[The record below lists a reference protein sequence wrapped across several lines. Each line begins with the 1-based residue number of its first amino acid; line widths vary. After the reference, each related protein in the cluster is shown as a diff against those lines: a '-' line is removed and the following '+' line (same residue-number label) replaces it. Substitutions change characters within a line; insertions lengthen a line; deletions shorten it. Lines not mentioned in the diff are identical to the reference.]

1 MKNYLKHFLF
11 GLITMFGVIIFFY
24 LSELIYFTNSEFLNP
39 YIDLYKPYLMA
50 LLTIVFLLF
59 TYLFYRRAKLKN
71 GLVLTCLTAPY
82 CLMIIGLLISGPP
95 NPARWPDLLYM
106 AFGLYL
112 LFIRFK
118 PNKTLLSRRY
128 ALLVFCVSLF
138 IVYPF
143 IYKNLEFMATKSR
156 MDKNRALGKFNMS
169 LKNIKGEV
177 FKTSD
182 FYGQTVCIDMWSSSC
197 GSCIQAMPDFEKL
210 NKRYKTN
217 PDFKIISLFCPMK
230 PHQTYEWFL
239 KYIKEEFPYDIDY
252 YYISQEEFKQ
262 LEIYKFPEFLLIN
275 KQNHLEYRGIIHYMP
290 YVKDNIYTQL
300 NSINENQ

>member
-1 MKNYLKHFLF
+1 MKNYLKYVLYGF
-11 GLITMFGVIIFFY
+11 ITLFGVILFFY
-24 LSELIYFTNSEFLNP
+24 ATELIYFTNSELLNP
-39 YIDLYKPYLMA
+39 YIDIYKPYLMA
-50 LLTIVFLLF
+50 LLTIIFLYL
-59 TYLFYRRAKLKN
+59 TYLFYRKAKVKSVSI
-71 GLVLTCLTAPY
+71 LVCLAAPY
-82 CLMIIGLLISGPP
+82 CLLMLTLTVASPYVP
-95 NPARWPDLLYM
+95 RLPDLLYM

-112 LFIRFK
+112 IFIRFK
-118 PNKTLLSRRY
+118 PNTTMLSRRY

-138 IVYPF
+138 LIYPF
-143 IYKNLEFMATKSR
+143 IYKNLEFMARKGTT
-156 MDKNRALGKFNMS
+156 DKNRSLGKFDMS
-169 LKNIKGEV
+169 LKNTKGEV

-210 NKRYKTN
+210 NKHYKAN

-252 YYISQEEFKQ
+252 YYIDQEEFKQ

-300 NSINENQ
+300 NTINENQ